1 MAVDALS
8 RSARHDRL
16 RPCHVDWRP
25 TRPIRR
31 NDSKRLG
38 TSTNRFWVHT
48 GESVGPRGRARRLLR
63 LGADPLVEILAP
75 PGAEEF
81 PPEAPPPGGVSIVIV
96 VEDLRTHRA
105 DVVGRGGEAGPV
117 VAEDWGTYFG
127 LADPDGVPVYFV
139 ERASP

>member
-1 MAVDALS
+1 MPCRLAAYTS
-8 RSARHDRL
+8 YTAQRFETTRH
-16 RPCHVDWRP
+16 
-25 TRPIRR
+25 
-31 NDSKRLG
+31 
-38 TSTNRFWVHT
+38 FY
-48 GESVGPRGRARRLLR
+48 ES
-63 LGADPLVEILAP
+63 ILAGGDTRA

-81 PPEAPPPGGVSIVIV
+81 PPEVPLASGVSIVIV

-117 VAEDWGTYFG
+117 AAEDGGTYFG

>member
-1 MAVDALS
+1 MRMERPCKIAVNALS

-31 NDSKRLG
+31 NDTKRLG
-38 TSTNRFWVHT
+38 TSTNRSWV
-48 GESVGPRGRARRLLR
+48 
-63 LGADPLVEILAP
+63 VEILAP
-75 PGAEEF
+75 PRPAEF
-81 PPEAPPPGGVSIVIV
+81 PPEVQPPRGVSIVIV

-105 DVVGRGGEAGPV
+105 DLVGRGGEAGPV

>member
-1 MAVDALS
+1 V
-8 RSARHDRL
+8 
-16 RPCHVDWRP
+16 P
-25 TRPIRR
+25 
-31 NDSKRLG
+31 
-38 TSTNRFWVHT
+38 
-48 GESVGPRGRARRLLR
+48 RRLAAYTSYTAQR
-63 LGADPLVEILAP
+63 FETTRHFYESILGCTPVNQWDREDGRGVYYDLEQMPLVEILAP

-105 DVVGRGGEAGPV
+105 DLVGRGGEAGPV

-127 LADPDGVPVYFV
+127 LADPDGVPVSFV